1 MYLILEDQFV
11 FEIFKKIYNFKKL
24 YPTTADLN
32 IAQAINVLL
41 YCQVLKITCPTLNCL
56 PKNGLSVTTSR
67 EFTREREK
75 WFAQKWIVKR
85 FVFLIRVYDDPV
97 CDANNELRR
106 KCNLTVKKPL
116 GQFWNNFERDNYFV
130 YS

>member
-24 YPTTADLN
+24 YPTTTDLN

-67 EFTREREK
+67 EFTREREMVCPK
-75 WFAQKWIVKR
+75 MDCQAIC
-85 FVFLIRVYDDPV
+85 FLIRVYDDPV